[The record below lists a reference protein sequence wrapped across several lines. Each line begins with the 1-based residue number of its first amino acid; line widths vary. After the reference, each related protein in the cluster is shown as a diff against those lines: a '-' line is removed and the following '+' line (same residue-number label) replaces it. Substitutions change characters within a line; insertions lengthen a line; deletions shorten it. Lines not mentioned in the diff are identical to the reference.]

1 MRLTRS
7 RQASCEFYCGAERA
21 SMAAMAMHELYPARI
36 VKRARVL
43 DELL

>member
-1 MRLTRS
+1 
-7 RQASCEFYCGAERA
+7 
-21 SMAAMAMHELYPARI
+21 MAAMAMHELYPARI